1 MDDRGHELERG
12 TAAAWRGSRSAMRGG
27 AWSEAAIRA
36 DPLGFVALRERS
48 LRGLADMLERIADGL
63 PHLACPSATALAA
76 TRLRMIARQGA
87 SRWPLAAPI
96 AAEEEL
102 YTLAGAS
109 PGVGDMEA
117 QAALQVVR
125 FARREGSMVCGMA
138 AELADALDTFLDAG
152 HAAEPEALGFGL
164 RACFEAIRRRVDWV
178 EDAIMPLARRRLDP
192 EAATAMGAR
201 LAAGVAAAPLSTRA
215 DLLVI
220 DGARVRA

>member
-1 MDDRGHELERG
+1 MDHRQDELNRATG
-12 TAAAWRGSRSAMRGG
+12 AGWRGVRSEMRAG

-63 PHLACPSATALAA
+63 PHLACPSATALAG

-87 SRWPLAAPI
+87 ARWPLAAPI

-102 YTLAGAS
+102 YALAGPS
-109 PGVGDMEA
+109 PGGWDAEA
-117 QAALQVVR
+117 EAARQVVR
-125 FARREGSMVCGMA
+125 FARREGAMVCGMA
-138 AELADALDTFLDAG
+138 AELADALDAFLDAG

-201 LAAGVAAAPLSTRA
+201 LAAGVAAAPLSARA
-215 DLLVI
+215 DLVVI
-220 DGARVRA
+220 EGARP